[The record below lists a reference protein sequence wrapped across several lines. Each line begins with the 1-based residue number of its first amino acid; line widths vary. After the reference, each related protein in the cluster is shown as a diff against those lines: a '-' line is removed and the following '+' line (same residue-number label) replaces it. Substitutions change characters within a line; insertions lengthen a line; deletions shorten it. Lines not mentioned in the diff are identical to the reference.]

1 MCSQEKVV
9 PKWGGQEYGI
19 KADPGKVETQAAANA
34 NTTQCRYVSILD
46 RAPNKSERLKERT
59 GMNTRREFLSIAI
72 RGSAVAA
79 TKTLLPS
86 AASASEITDTKLEG
100 NNMGQNAGS
109 ANNGHYKPPFRFA
122 MGGVPL
128 GNEFEFVTDDDAY
141 ATIEAAWNAGVRYYD
156 MAPWYGLGLAE
167 RRYGNFLHNKHRDD
181 YVLSTKVGKLL
192 KASTT
197 ARNKGYFAFSPSPN
211 DVVYDYTA
219 SGVRRSIED
228 SLQRLGIDRID
239 IAFVHDLSSD
249 NKYLPT
255 PWAEQFAIAQKG
267 AFPELTRMR
276 EEGLIKGWG
285 IGVNTPE
292 PILQLLQVA
301 DPDVCLLASQYS
313 LIDHKNALDQVF
325 PAARAKKVSFVVGSS
340 LNAGFLSGSPR
351 YNYGKES
358 YKIPPAFIEKRRR
371 LRAAADNHGVDLR
384 TAALQFSAA
393 PDVAAA
399 LVVGCRSEQQILA
412 DYTSMQTKI
421 PAEFWAELKAQN
433 LVEQNAPVPV

>member
-1 MCSQEKVV
+1 MEQMAV
-9 PKWGGQEYGI
+9 G
-19 KADPGKVETQAAANA
+19 D
-34 NTTQCRYVSILD
+34 
-46 RAPNKSERLKERT
+46 NK
-59 GMNTRREFLSIAI
+59 
-72 RGSAVAA
+72 
-79 TKTLLPS
+79 
-86 AASASEITDTKLEG
+86 
-100 NNMGQNAGS
+100 
-109 ANNGHYKPPFRFA
+109 GHYKPPHRFA

-128 GNEFEFVTDDDAY
+128 GNEFAVVTDKDAY

-167 RRYGNFLHNKHRDD
+167 RRYGNFLHNKNRSDF
-181 YVLSTKVGKLL
+181 VLSSKVGKLL
-192 KASTT
+192 KASKT
-197 ARNKGYFAFSPSPN
+197 AKNKELFPFSPSPN

-228 SLQRLGIDRID
+228 SLQRLGIDSID
-239 IAFVHDLSSD
+239 IAFVHDISPD

-255 PWAEQFAIAQKG
+255 PWQEQFEIARRG

-292 PILQLLQVA
+292 PIMRLLEVA

-325 PAARAKKVSFVVGSS
+325 PAARAKNVSFVIGSS
-340 LNAGFLSGSPR
+340 LNAGFISGSPR
-351 YNYGKES
+351 YNYGKDS
-358 YKIPPAFIEKRRR
+358 YKIPPAFLEKRKQ
-371 LRAAADNHGVDLR
+371 LRDVAGNHGVDLR

-399 LVVGCRSEQQILA
+399 LVVGASSEQQILA

-421 PAEFWAELKAQN
+421 PAEFWTDLKAQK
-433 LVEQNAPVPV
+433 LIEQNAPIPA

>member
-1 MCSQEKVV
+1 
-9 PKWGGQEYGI
+9 
-19 KADPGKVETQAAANA
+19 
-34 NTTQCRYVSILD
+34 
-46 RAPNKSERLKERT
+46 
-59 GMNTRREFLSIAI
+59 MNTRREFLSIAI
-72 RGSAVAA
+72 TGSAMAA
-79 TKTLLPS
+79 ARTLLPG
-86 AASASEITDTKLEG
+86 AASASEMTGTMVEGRNLES
-100 NNMGQNAGS
+100 NMGQEAGN

-128 GNEFEFVTDDDAY
+128 GNEFEFVTDDEAY
-141 ATIEAAWNAGVRYYD
+141 ATVEAAWNAGVRYYD

-167 RRYGNFLHNKHRDD
+167 RRYGNFLHNKHRSD

-197 ARNKGYFAFSPSPN
+197 AKRKGYFPFSPSPN

-228 SLQRLGIDRID
+228 SLQRIGIDSID
-239 IAFVHDLSSD
+239 IAFVHDISPD

-255 PWAEQFAIAQKG
+255 PWTEQFAIAQKG

-285 IGVNTPE
+285 VGVNTPE
-292 PILQLLQVA
+292 PILRVLEVA

-313 LIDHKNALDQVF
+313 LIDHKNALNQVF

-371 LRAAADNHGVDLR
+371 LREAADNYGVDLR

-433 LVEQNAPVPV
+433 LIEQNAPVPV

>member
-1 MCSQEKVV
+1 M
-9 PKWGGQEYGI
+9 
-19 KADPGKVETQAAANA
+19 
-34 NTTQCRYVSILD
+34 
-46 RAPNKSERLKERT
+46 
-59 GMNTRREFLSIAI
+59 
-72 RGSAVAA
+72 VAA
-79 TKTLLPS
+79 TGLLPK
-86 AASASEITDTKLEG
+86 AASASDAVEI
-100 NNMGQNAGS
+100 AGS
-109 ANNGHYKPPFRFA
+109 TGIAQTLGSNGKGHYKPPFKFG

-128 GNEFEFVTDDDAY
+128 GNEFEVVTDEDAY

-167 RRYGNFLHNKHRDD
+167 RRYGNFIHNKERSQ

-192 KASTT
+192 KASKT
-197 ARNKGYFAFSPSPN
+197 AKNKGYFPFSPSPN
-211 DVVYDYTA
+211 DVVFDYTA

-228 SLQRLGIDRID
+228 SLQRLGIDSID
-239 IAFVHDLSSD
+239 IAFVHDISSD
-249 NKYLPT
+249 NKLLPT
-255 PWAEQFAIAQKG
+255 PWQEQFEIARKG

-292 PILQLLQVA
+292 PIMRLLKVA

-313 LIDHKNALDQVF
+313 LIDHKNALNQVF
-325 PAARAKKVSFVVGSS
+325 PAARAKNVSFVIGSS

-358 YKIPPAFIEKRRR
+358 YEIPAAFIEKRRK
-371 LRAAADNHGVDLR
+371 LLDVAGNHGVDLR

-393 PDVAAA
+393 PDVASA
-399 LVVGCRSEQQILA
+399 LVVGCRTEQQILA

-421 PAEFWAELKAQN
+421 PAEFWADLKAQN
-433 LVEQNAPVPV
+433 LIEQNAPVPQMAPVGVSREGV